1 MDKWAEYREK
11 FCGCKDASSYNPCEG
26 LANCYLRPDHPERKT
41 QAVVAKIARNL
52 NELVIQALSRATG
65 TFDPNPYSYLNRMSK
80 NDNRDGTT
88 VYLDGS
94 PILWVGRPSVPF
106 DARVTWGAD
115 YVMTIDTP
123 YRFMG
128 EEKPA
133 ESDDRAGPVTQDDD
147 QPS

>member
-1 MDKWAEYREK
+1 MDKWAEYRE
-11 FCGCKDASSYNPCEG
+11 
-26 LANCYLRPDHPERKT
+26 RKT
-41 QAVVAKIARNL
+41 QAIVAKMARNL
-52 NELVIQALSRATG
+52 NELVIQALGRATG
-65 TFDPNPYSYLNRMSK
+65 TFEPNPYSYLNRMSK

-94 PILWVGRPSVPF
+94 PILWVGRPSIPF

-133 ESDDRAGPVTQDDD
+133 S
-147 QPS
+147 